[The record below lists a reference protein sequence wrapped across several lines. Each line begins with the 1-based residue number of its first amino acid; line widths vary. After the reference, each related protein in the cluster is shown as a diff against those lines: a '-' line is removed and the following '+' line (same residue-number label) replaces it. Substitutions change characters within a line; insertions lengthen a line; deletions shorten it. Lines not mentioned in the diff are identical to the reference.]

1 MGQLRFVT
9 LTGSIFAFGM
19 TWTGEPLLTMSHS
32 VTHLLSELFP
42 DIGHPE
48 YQRVL
53 EIIGFVCVVAALIG
67 TLAAAVIFLIV
78 DAL

>member
-1 MGQLRFVT
+1 
-9 LTGSIFAFGM
+9 
-19 TWTGEPLLTMSHS
+19 MSHS